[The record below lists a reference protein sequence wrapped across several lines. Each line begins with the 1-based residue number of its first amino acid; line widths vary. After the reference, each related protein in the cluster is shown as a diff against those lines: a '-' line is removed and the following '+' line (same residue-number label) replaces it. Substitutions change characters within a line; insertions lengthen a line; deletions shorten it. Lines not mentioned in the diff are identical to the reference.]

1 VRVGQGFDVHRLAP
15 GRKLILGGVE
25 IEHPLGLVGH
35 SDADVLSHAMADALL
50 GAADLGDLG
59 RHFPDSD
66 ETFKGVSSLTLLA
79 LVRKLLDRRG
89 LQIVNLDATLIAER
103 PKIAP
108 YVERMKERLAEA
120 LDIEAGR
127 ISIKATT
134 TEGLGLTGRGEG
146 MAALA
151 VALVDGTGS

>member
-151 VALVDGTGS
+151 MALVDETGS

>member
-35 SDADVLSHAMADALL
+35 SDADVLSHALADALL

-66 ETFKGVSSLTLLA
+66 ETFKDVSSLTLLA

-89 LQIVNLDATLIAER
+89 LKIVNLDATLIAER

-108 YVERMKERLAEA
+108 YVERMKQRLAEA